1 MAELSVRKINAT
13 KLATKE
19 SHGNINVTAYSYFA
33 YDPEDEGITILR
45 NGGNYSPQ
53 NTASHPKTCIFNNT
67 VVRTSKLATFK

>member
-45 NGGNYSPQ
+45 NVGNYSPQ
-53 NTASHPKTCIFNNT
+53 NTASHP
-67 VVRTSKLATFK
+67 RRLASSTTPL